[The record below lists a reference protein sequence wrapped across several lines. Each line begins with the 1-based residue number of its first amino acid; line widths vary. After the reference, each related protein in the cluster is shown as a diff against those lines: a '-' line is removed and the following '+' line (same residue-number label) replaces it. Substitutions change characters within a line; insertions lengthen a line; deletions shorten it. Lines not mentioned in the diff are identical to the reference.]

1 MLLQYALHS
10 GGSEQFPDYA
20 SYYNEAVEA
29 GLDPAVILTGHSDE
43 QHSGN
48 IDLTHN
54 QELFRYHT
62 MVTTE
67 IYQNQYLK
75 IFELSTSR

>member
-1 MLLQYALHS
+1 MLLHDLYS

-20 SYYNEAVEA
+20 SYYSEAVEA
-29 GLDPAVILTGHSDE
+29 GLDPAVILAGHSDE

-54 QELFRYHT
+54 QGLFRYHI
-62 MVTTE
+62 MLSADHRD
-67 IYQNQYLK
+67 IKQYLNC
-75 IFELSTSR
+75 RPAGN